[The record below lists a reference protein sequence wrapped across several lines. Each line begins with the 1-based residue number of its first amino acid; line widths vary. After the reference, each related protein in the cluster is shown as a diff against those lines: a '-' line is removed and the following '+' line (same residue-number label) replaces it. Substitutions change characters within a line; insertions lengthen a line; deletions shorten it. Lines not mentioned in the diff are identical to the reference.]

1 MDEVTEEELL
11 VLVTDVPLVSAPG
24 LDEVS
29 TGVWKIALQGS
40 AAMRTH
46 IATLFSS
53 CLLTA
58 TFPCAWKTGIILPFI
73 KDAQK
78 DRTMSNVRP
87 ITLQSSVWVNSSR
100 SCWLIVLVR
109 SSSAILS

>member
-1 MDEVTEEELL
+1 MLFDKASILPEWYEGLMDEVTEEELL
-11 VLVTDVPLVSAPG
+11 VLVADVPLVSAPG

-29 TGVWKIALQGS
+29 AVVWKLALQGS

-46 IATLFSS
+46 VATLFSS

-87 ITLQSSVWVNSSR
+87 ITLQS
-100 SCWLIVLVR
+100 
-109 SSSAILS
+109 